1 MNFFEHQQAA
11 KSRTRWLVLL
21 FALAVIVIIALVD
34 LVLLIAFGEYPESVA
49 DGGYFSANAGG
60 LVAGA
65 VATALLILLASLF
78 RFITLSGGGGKVARE
93 LGGTLVDALP
103 RGDHDVGRDMIGHV
117 LEVVRDL
124 DELHQVVRLLGGQ
137 PLEDLHQ
144 LAGQVIE
151 ALLVDIAYHRH
162 HQPFR
167 RIHRDADIVV
177 ALEHQVLAALV
188 QRDEHPERR
197 RDVVHTHRLQ
207 LGHGLGQP

>member
-78 RFITLSGGGGKVARE
+78 RFITLSGGGGKVARD
-93 LGGTLVDALP
+93 LGGTLVDA
-103 RGDHDVGRDMIGHV
+103 DTRDFKRRQLRNVVEEMAIASGVAVPEIFV
-117 LEVVRDL
+117 LEQESGINAFAAGYETGDAAVARMAAYTG
-124 DELHQVVRLLGGQ
+124 RQ
-137 PLEDLHQ
+137 P
-144 LAGQVIE
+144 
-151 ALLVDIAYHRH
+151 
-162 HQPFR
+162 
-167 RIHRDADIVV
+167 
-177 ALEHQVLAALV
+177 
-188 QRDEHPERR
+188 
-197 RDVVHTHRLQ
+197 
-207 LGHGLGQP
+207 